1 MNTIYMVILIGYL
14 RQRQGNGHQK
24 CIFSKIFYFV
34 YYLIYYVILK
44 RILKKRKNYM
54 AICWIFFWYIYALVS
69 STHNLRN
76 VNPPPGQRIALLTE
90 PL

>member
-14 RQRQGNGHQK
+14 RQKQEYGHQK

-44 RILKKRKNYM
+44 RIVKKRKNYM
-54 AICWIFFWYIYALVS
+54 AICWRFFLVY
-69 STHNLRN
+69 LRTSI
-76 VNPPPGQRIALLTE
+76 VDTQPAQC
-90 PL
+90 